1 MAMWEPAGE
10 RGDPLLI
17 TLGAAVAAAQHLH
30 AEDADQVDRKP
41 QRKAGIALFAEHLE
55 IGAVI
60 GARLVHL
67 ERLVDG
73 LLRALTLDL
82 HGVVADLVLAIRL
95 EPDRKSVV

>member
-1 MAMWEPAGE
+1 MAMLERAGE
-10 RGDPLLI
+10 RGDPRLI

-73 LLRALTLDL
+73 MLRALTRSEEHTAELQSL
-82 HGVVADLVLAIRL
+82 MS
-95 EPDRKSVV
+95 KSYAVF